1 MKRIKKVLV
10 IVVLILVSAAA
21 FIGGDELYT
30 RVQFEREYNQLVKAG
45 FIVEEKDCD
54 RVDIVTKKYVD
65 TKKGVEYTVPDGNSF
80 SGEFNYYEN
89 HKTSYPNKN
98 DIYVEWCGN
107 GHSFAK
113 LIGAA

>member
-30 RVQFEREYNQLVKAG
+30 RVQFEREYNQLVKEG

-54 RVDIVTKKYVD
+54 RVDIVTKK
-65 TKKGVEYTVPDGNSF
+65 GVEYTVQDGNSF
-80 SGEFNYYEN
+80 SGESVMFSHDEN
-89 HKTSYPNKN
+89 HKTSYPNKH

-107 GHSFAK
+107 GYSFAK
-113 LIGAA
+113 LIEAA